1 MTEPMDYSGD
11 FKPDLRLEDFPPE
24 FLAKL
29 LRMYGQFYIAI
40 DGFWYLGVK
49 EHLDNDTA
57 LTVDKWAW
65 EKATRYELKRL
76 TALAGITGD
85 GIDAL
90 FKFLQLVPWL
100 QVTESH
106 FELES
111 PRRGIMTITRCS
123 ILEALEREG
132 QGREAQ
138 ICTEVDI
145 PVLRK
150 YASWFNPAIKVE
162 PLFLP
167 PRSDRSGICCKWEF
181 TLE

>member
-1 MTEPMDYSGD
+1 MSDTRDCSNEFRPD
-11 FKPDLRLEDFPPE
+11 FRFEDLPPE
-24 FLAKL
+24 FLARL

-49 EHLDNDTA
+49 EHIDNDTA
-57 LTVDKWAW
+57 LKVDKWAW
-65 EKATRYELKRL
+65 DKATRYELKRL
-76 TALAGITGD
+76 TALAGIEGD
-85 GIDAL
+85 GIEAL
-90 FKFLQLVPWL
+90 FRFLQLVPWM
-100 QVTESH
+100 QVTDYS

-111 PRRGIMTITRCS
+111 PHRGVMTVTRCS

-138 ICTEVDI
+138 ICHEVDA

-150 YASWFNPAIKVE
+150 YAAYFNPNIKVE

-167 PRSDRSGICCKWEF
+167 PREDKEGICCKWEF
-181 TLE
+181 TLD

>member
-1 MTEPMDYSGD
+1 MTRATDYSGE
-11 FKPDLRLEDFPPE
+11 FKSTLRLEDLPAE

-40 DGFWYLGVK
+40 DGFWYLGVR
-49 EHLDNDTA
+49 EHVDNDTA

-65 EKATRYELKRL
+65 DKATRYELKRL
-76 TALAGITGD
+76 AALAGITGD
-85 GIDAL
+85 GIDAV

-100 QVTESH
+100 QATECQ

-111 PRRGIMTITRCS
+111 PQRGIMTVTRCS

-132 QGREAQ
+132 QCREAQ
-138 ICTEVDI
+138 ICTEVDM
-145 PVLRK
+145 PVLRR
-150 YASWFNPAIKVE
+150 YASWFNPNISVE

-167 PRSDRSGICCKWEF
+167 PRTDRSGICCKWEF
-181 TLE
+181 RLE